1 MTEMKAQL
9 LTELPYHRVF
19 IEMKYF
25 IYFSKLILLQIEQP
39 RKPNKYV
46 EFFGSYIALPLMTVV
61 LVLSLLI
68 LFLLVKTYF
77 SNSYMYA
84 IQEDINLK
92 NNNLNI
98 GDLVDNRY
106 DQFNNRPHGQIVKK
120 TNESLLDKLASINDK
135 KSYEKEHKSYK

>member
-9 LTELPYHRVF
+9 LTELPYHR
-19 IEMKYF
+19 
-25 IYFSKLILLQIEQP
+25 IEQP
-39 RKPNKYV
+39 RKPNKYL

-106 DQFNNRPHGQIVKK
+106 DQFNKLSHAKANQKP
-120 TNESLLDKLASINDK
+120 NESFLDRLVSLSDK
-135 KSYEKEHKSYK
+135 KSNDIEKSFK